1 MAVSDDKRLAGLLH
15 EALLDDDGFLREML
29 RTSLQEFL
37 EAEMTEH
44 LGVSSHVRSN
54 ERRGYRNGFKP
65 RQLKTRI
72 GTLDLMVP
80 QDREGTFQTELFER
94 YQRSEKALV
103 SALMQMYVEGVS
115 TRKVKAVTEE
125 LCGTSFS
132 KSTVSRLVVSLDV
145 ELDAWRQRRLE
156 VAIPYLLVDAR
167 YEKVR
172 VNGRIQSMGVLVVK
186 GIRADG
192 LREILAVSMADSENE
207 TSYDELFSSLKD
219 RGLHGVQLVIS
230 DDHKGLVNSVKR
242 NFQGVA
248 WQRCQVH
255 YTRNA
260 LGKVARKYHADLAQD
275 LRTVFNSENLEW
287 AKKAVEEVVHGW
299 ALSHPD
305 LADWIEETIE
315 DTLACY
321 AFPKAHHKRIRST
334 NSLERFNQ
342 ELKRRTRVV
351 RIFPNSASCLRL
363 VTAMSIE
370 QSEEWLSSTKKY
382 LDMSEVN
389 QAARVADSRYAP
401 AGHTSEEIM

>member
-1 MAVSDDKRLAGLLH
+1 MAGVDDKRLAGLLH
-15 EALLDDDGFLREML
+15 EALVDEDGFLREVL
-29 RTSLQEFL
+29 WRALQEFL

-44 LGVSSHVRSN
+44 LGVSPHIRSS
-54 ERRGYRNGFKP
+54 ERRGYRNGHKP

-72 GTLDLMVP
+72 GTLELLVP
-80 QDREGTFQTELFER
+80 QDREGTFRTELFER

-103 SALMQMYVEGVS
+103 SALMQMYIEGVS
-115 TRKVKAVTEE
+115 TRKVKAVTEQ

-132 KSTVSRLVVSLDV
+132 KSTVSRLVVTLDE
-145 ELDAWRQRRLE
+145 ELSAWRERPLE
-156 VAIPYLLVDAR
+156 QAIPYLLVDAR

-172 VNGRIQSMGVLVVK
+172 FNGRIQSMGVLVVK
-186 GIRADG
+186 GVRADG
-192 LREILAVSMADSENE
+192 HREILAVSMADTENE
-207 TSYDELFSSLKD
+207 TSYNELFQSLKD
-219 RGLHGVQLVIS
+219 RGLHGVQLVVS
-230 DDHKGLVNSVKR
+230 DDHAGLVNSVKK

-260 LGKVARKYHADLAQD
+260 SGKVGARYQADLARDLRAVFNAQD
-275 LRTVFNSENLEW
+275 LSW
-287 AKKAVEEVVHGW
+287 ARNAVREVVARW

-305 LADWIEETIE
+305 LADWLEETIE

-321 AFPKAHHKRIRST
+321 SFPKAHHKRIRST

-351 RIFPNSASCLRL
+351 RIFPNAASCLRL
-363 VTAMSIE
+363 ITAMSIE
-370 QSEEWLSSTKKY
+370 QSEEWLASNRRY

-389 QAARVADSRYAP
+389 NHQAGSRYAP
-401 AGHTSEEIM
+401 ASHTQEENMAN